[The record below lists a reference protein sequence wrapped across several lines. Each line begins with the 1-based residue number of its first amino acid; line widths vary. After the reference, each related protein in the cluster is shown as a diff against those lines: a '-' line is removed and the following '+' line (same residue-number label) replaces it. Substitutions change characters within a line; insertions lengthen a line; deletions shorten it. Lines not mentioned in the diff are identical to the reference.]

1 MNDRN
6 IPASTHS
13 ERSVWLSQF
22 CVRLFAVLL
31 AGGCIAAP
39 WFFRLFLQLRSP
51 MLDGT
56 YACFLV
62 TTYVF
67 AVPAFLAL
75 YLLNRL
81 LANIRRSEVFIATNV
96 TYLRA
101 LSWCCFLSAVI
112 FAVSAAYYIIF
123 LFLALGMAFMGLILR
138 VVKNAFERAVLLQ
151 EENDYTI

>member
-1 MNDRN
+1 MNDFN
-6 IPASTHS
+6 THS

-22 CVRLFAVLL
+22 CVWLFAVLL

-39 WFFRLFLQLRSP
+39 WLFRFFLQLRSP

-56 YACFLV
+56 YVYFLV

-75 YLLNRL
+75 YLLNCL
-81 LANIRRSEVFIATNV
+81 LTNIRHSQVFISANV
-96 TYLRA
+96 TYLRV
-101 LSWCCFLSAVI
+101 LSWCCFFSAAI
-112 FAVSAAYYIIF
+112 FAVSAAYYMVF
-123 LFLALGMAFMGLILR
+123 LFLALGMAFIGLILR

>member
-1 MNDRN
+1 MNDFDTHTSN
-6 IPASTHS
+6 HS

-22 CVRLFAVLL
+22 CVWLFAVLL
-31 AGGCIAAP
+31 AGGCITAP
-39 WFFRLFLQLRSP
+39 WLFRLFLRLRSP

-56 YACFLV
+56 YAYFLV

-81 LANIRRSEVFIATNV
+81 LANIRHSQVFIPTNV
-96 TYLRA
+96 TYLRV
-101 LSWCCFLSAVI
+101 LSWCCFFAAIVFAISAT
-112 FAVSAAYYIIF
+112 YYIVF